1 MQDEAFMISEV
12 NDPDIC
18 TAYRVGGG

>member
-1 MQDEAFMISEV
+1 MQDEAFTISEV